1 MKPSKGESRV
11 SVKRVLLVGSSFS
24 ALPLLQK
31 CRQRQL
37 HISVC
42 GAYQDD
48 PGHALADAS
57 FTVNYADKEALLE
70 LAQSQSFDYI
80 VPSCNDYSY
89 LSSSWVANQ
98 LGLPGFDAY
107 ETSRML
113 HTKDAFRAFF
123 ADSNVPMPKHSF
135 VSSDNLNHSLSYPAL
150 CKPVDS
156 FSGRG
161 VSEVHSDAE
170 LADALEHASSNSRS
184 ASALLEELV
193 DGRLYSHSAFISK
206 GQILI
211 DFFADEFCT
220 VHPYQVNCSNI
231 PSSLNEHHRHAVR
244 QSIRQIIETLKL
256 SDGLLHTQFIA
267 DDKEHWIIECM
278 RRCPGDLYG
287 RMVEL
292 ATGVNYTDLLVRPYL
307 AEAMPESVEIQQHN
321 YVGRHTISSGVDRT
335 YLGFTDQLPGHSLG
349 FVPLK
354 NSGEKLAP
362 APYDKSGILFKAF
375 DTEQDMLEYSPVMAD
390 FVALQDMEC
399 MQ

>member
-1 MKPSKGESRV
+1 M

-24 ALPLLQK
+24 ALPILQQL
-31 CRQRQL
+31 RQRQF

-57 FTVNYADKEALLE
+57 YAINYADKKALLN
-70 LAQSQSFDYI
+70 LAQSQGFDYI

-98 LGLPGFDAY
+98 LDLPGYDDY

-123 ADSNVPMPKHSF
+123 ADSCVPMPKHCF
-135 VSSDNLNHSLSYPAL
+135 VSSTELNHHLTYPAL

-161 VSEVHSDAE
+161 VSKVHSDIE
-170 LADALEHASSNSRS
+170 LTDALEHANTNSRS

-193 DGRLYSHSAFISK
+193 DGRLYSHSAFISD
-206 GQILI
+206 GQILV
-211 DFFADEFCT
+211 DFFADEYCT
-220 VHPYQVNCSNI
+220 VHPYQVNCSNV
-231 PSSLNEHHRHAVR
+231 PSSLNQRHREAVR
-244 QSIRQIIETLKL
+244 QSVRQIIGSLTL

-267 DDKEHWIIECM
+267 NDNEHWIIECM
-278 RRCPGDLYG
+278 RRCPGDLFG
-287 RMVEL
+287 KMVEF
-292 ATGVNYTDLLVRPYL
+292 ATGVDYTDLLVRPYL
-307 AEAMPESVEIQQHN
+307 AETMPKAVDTQHHR
-321 YVGRHTISSGVDRT
+321 YVGRHTISSDVAHT
-335 YLGFTDQLPGHSLG
+335 YLGFIDHIPGLNLG

-375 DTEQDMLEYSPVMAD
+375 DTEQDMLKHSPVMAD
-390 FVALQDMEC
+390 YVVLQGMEC

>member
-1 MKPSKGESRV
+1 MKPSKGELRV

-24 ALPLLQK
+24 ALPILQQL
-31 CRQRQL
+31 RQREF

-57 FTVNYADKEALLE
+57 YAINYADKEALLA
-70 LAQSQSFDYI
+70 LAQRQEFDYI

-98 LGLPGFDAY
+98 LGLPGYDSY

-113 HTKDAFRAFF
+113 HTKNVFRAFF
-123 ADSNVPMPKHSF
+123 ADSKLPMPKHHF
-135 VSSDNLNHSLSYPAL
+135 VSSENLSHNLKYPIL

-161 VSEVHSDAE
+161 MSQVHSHKALAE
-170 LADALEHASSNSRS
+170 ALTHANTNSRS
-184 ASALLEELV
+184 ATALLEEHV
-193 DGRLYSHSAFISK
+193 EGRLYSHSAFISD

-211 DFFADEFCT
+211 DFFADEYCT
-220 VHPYQVNCSNI
+220 VHPYQVNCSNM
-231 PSSLNEHHRHAVR
+231 PSSLNTAHREGVR
-244 QSIRQIIETLKL
+244 HSIRYIIDALKL
-256 SDGLLHTQFIA
+256 SNGLLHTQFIA
-267 DDKEHWIIECM
+267 DDKQHWIIECM

-287 RMVEL
+287 KMAEF
-292 ATGVNYTDLLVRPYL
+292 ASGIDYTDLLVRPYL
-307 AEAMPESVEIQQHN
+307 AEVMPDIVNAKQQR
-321 YVGRHTISSGVDRT
+321 YVGRHTISSNSERT
-335 YLGFTDQLPGHSLG
+335 YLSFIDEIPGRNLG
-349 FVPLK
+349 FIPLK

-375 DTEQDMLEYSPVMAD
+375 ESEQAMLEHSPLMAD
-390 FVALQDMEC
+390 LVTIQDMEC
-399 MQ
+399 T

>member
-1 MKPSKGESRV
+1 MKPDKGERRV
-11 SVKRVLLVGSSFS
+11 NVKRVLLVGSSFS
-24 ALPLLQK
+24 ALPILQQL
-31 CRQRQL
+31 RQRQC

-57 FTVNYADKEALLE
+57 FDVNYADKEALLD
-70 LAQSQSFDYI
+70 LARSQNFDYI

-98 LGLPGFDAY
+98 LGLPGFDPY

-123 ADSNVPMPKHSF
+123 ADSKLPMPKHHF
-135 VSSDNLNHSLSYPAL
+135 VSSENLNHHLEYPVL

-161 VSEVHSDAE
+161 MSEVDSDTTLAE
-170 LADALEHASSNSRS
+170 ALAHANTNSRS
-184 ASALLEELV
+184 ASALLEERV
-193 DGRLYSHSAFISK
+193 EGRLYSHSAFISG

-231 PSSLNEHHRHAVR
+231 PSSLNASHREAVR
-244 QSIRQIIETLKL
+244 HSIQQIIDTLKL

-267 DDKEHWIIECM
+267 DDRQHWIIECM

-287 RMVEL
+287 KMVEF
-292 ATGVNYTDLLVRPYL
+292 ATGVDYTDLLVRPYL
-307 AEAMPESVEIQQHN
+307 AEAMPNTVNAQQQR
-321 YVGRHTISSGVDRT
+321 YVGRHTISSNSDRT
-335 YLGFTDQLPGHSLG
+335 YLGFIDDIPGRNLG
-349 FVPLK
+349 FIPLK

-375 DTEQDMLEYSPVMAD
+375 ESEQAMLEHSPVMANL
-390 FVALQDMEC
+390 VALQDMEC
-399 MQ
+399 IQ